1 MCSRVCICIW
11 EGEHE
16 KNLGVPLFVL
26 NKVAHWP
33 GASPSRLG
41 QLPGELP
48 WFPCPVSVCL
58 CPHLTSRMQVCPLR
72 QAFFHSCVAG
82 VGTVSQ
88 PPVIQTPKLYSG
100 VWRLRG
106 QGVLE
111 TDSGAGCTV
120 LWVHLLPQD

>member
-1 MCSRVCICIW
+1 M
-11 EGEHE
+11 
-16 KNLGVPLFVL
+16 VPVSCLCVSL
-26 NKVAHWP
+26 
-33 GASPSRLG
+33 SPSYIKNA
-41 QLPGELP
+41 
-48 WFPCPVSVCL
+48 SVPIASGFFSL
-58 CPHLTSRMQVCPLR
+58 LR
-72 QAFFHSCVAG
+72 GRCCT

-88 PPVIQTPKLYSG
+88 PAVIQTPKLYSG